1 MQTQDLLNVFDRASE
16 GAFVISQ
23 TGTII
28 GWNEAAQHV
37 LGYARHQV
45 LGRPCFDVFQPPPS
59 VPTKCRPDCAILK
72 AIADGRPIHE
82 HKLVAQRRDGA
93 TLHLSCSSVLL
104 PLGEHARGAVII
116 FRPEQSAAAEPAAP
130 GDVSV
135 TVPLLSLAVRCF
147 GGFDVLLGGSP
158 VAEGPL
164 WRPRVRALFKHLILS
179 RHQPLP
185 RSVLIERLW
194 PGADEFVGRRNLKV
208 LVHEL
213 NQAWEATL
221 SSLGHEPQPLVAHS
235 DGSYFLSPQVEMRVD
250 VEQFQE
256 AWLMGRRLEERGEP
270 DRALVA
276 YLQARDLYQGD
287 YLAADV
293 YEDWSVAA
301 RERLQEVYLDL
312 SRRTARLLSEDGAL
326 DESIR
331 HCREALAVDPCR
343 EDLHRDLMGYLA
355 RAGRRA
361 EALRQYRVCRSVLWR
376 ELEAAPSSET
386 EAVYQDILRG
396 DRSKANGD
404 RIPALKKE

>member
-28 GWNEAAQHV
+28 GWNEAAQRV
-37 LGYARHQV
+37 LGYPRHQV

-59 VPTKCRPDCAILK
+59 VPTDCRPNCAILK
-72 AIADGRPIHE
+72 AIADGRPINE
-82 HKLVAQRRDGA
+82 HRLVAQRPDGA

-104 PLGEHARGAVII
+104 PLGERARGAVII
-116 FRPEQSAAAEPAAP
+116 FRPEETEGGDSALAGTRDGA
-130 GDVSV
+130 
-135 TVPLLSLAVRCF
+135 LLSLAVRCF
-147 GGFDVLLGGSP
+147 GSFEVLLRTVP

-194 PGADEFVGRRNLKV
+194 PGADDFVGRRNLKV

-221 SSLGHEPQPLVAHS
+221 SSLGHEAQPLVVHS

-256 AWLMGRRLEERGEP
+256 AWLLGRRLEERGES

-301 RERLQEVYLDL
+301 RERLQAVYLDL

-376 ELEAAPSSET
+376 ELEATPSSET

-396 DRSKANGD
+396 DRSRANGD

>member
-72 AIADGRPIHE
+72 AIAAGRPIHE

-104 PLGEHARGAVII
+104 PLGERARGAVII
-116 FRPEQSAAAEPAAP
+116 FRPEETEGGDSALASTPDGVLP
-130 GDVSV
+130 
-135 TVPLLSLAVRCF
+135 SLAVRCF
-147 GGFDVLLGGSP
+147 GSFEVFLGTMP

-386 EAVYQDILRG
+386 EAVYQGILRG
-396 DRSKANGD
+396 ARDHANGD
-404 RIPALKKE
+404 RIPALEKE